1 MAEAQSQNAFDQA
14 FAAPAAATGAG
25 TATAATTSTAAGSP
39 PAASATPATS
49 ADAGAAGAVG
59 AAGAGTGGN
68 AFDQA
73 FSAADTAAAAPP
85 TAQQAGAAPSWRDRI
100 VGALT
105 APKAGHDNSTI
116 LGRAANWAEIVNPQI
131 ADWRQSAGGVA
142 ELALHPV
149 DTVKAIGSQ
158 VADAEVLGIA
168 GKEGYEHAMAKPETQ
183 RNYDDNRVI
192 QAANNFKAMGH
203 AMWQQFLDDPQKFVN
218 EQVGQAAVMH
228 GAEAGAGAA
237 WDLTKQGMYKVG
249 QTAGELVRNT
259 AGTDGA
265 AAANLANKTK
275 TFNDRADARAVA
287 ANDKKVQQ
295 NQAQG
300 QRVGAEND
308 RRGQAFQ
315 DRVDNAYQ
323 KHQQDAADAQQK
335 VTDQNA
341 ADLQSHMAKVDQAG
355 KEDAR
360 RQAMYDSRVQSA
372 QMTHEEAQSQFE
384 QAQTEAQDTESER
397 GRLQAE
403 KLATVNQLGEAHLV
417 ARDGARSSIARQAS
431 DVASKISD
439 VAGQKQSLAQSMFQ
453 KGYAE
458 LAPEEKLQIAD
469 KVTEA
474 KAPMANILEAVGKA
488 RETDLKGSE
497 TDHPLFK
504 SIERYAEDR
513 QAGNSP
519 TVDFN
524 PKSNNT
530 PRSMMYMEVLT
541 GNPHTAY
548 EKLGEQAKANYD
560 AWMKGDQVKDADPIV
575 GDGTGE
581 AGEAGEA
588 AAGSGAGSGSAAEAP
603 APGGEAIPQI
613 PYSQLS
619 GYITEIGKRIRQLK
633 ASTEHPG
640 DVIAGLERVQ
650 AAAEATA
657 AKMAKDAGP
666 DVVHARNEM
675 RRQYRVY
682 RETFMEPDQDSPTAK
697 ATQAAANFP
706 KANNWRAAHQ
716 YLTTDELATGRA
728 KGMLVGTE
736 HGPEATPHYQ
746 PEAGKLV
753 ENLQRIHREQQDLTG
768 KKTMAKRVQAAQARA
783 AKPAPVA
790 EVPGQPA
797 APGTV
802 RRLSSETPKLSP
814 EPPTPRPIPEPVQ
827 GPLKPNRP
835 IGERP
840 LPTPRPLTDADMVRP
855 NYINM
860 TPDKLAKLNGKAIA
874 DRVQKLKG
882 QQIKAMG
889 KIVTGGAVTLGGLA
903 AAVLHPSTTG
913 IVFESLGA
921 AAGGKAV
928 LSGLS
933 TVATKLALS
942 HPAMIE
948 MLKQPSRVQLEQFMN
963 LPEAQR
969 PGVVEAIQQMN
980 AEAVKTGKLSKPS
993 PWLSILASFGIN
1005 TRAAQQRQQDQKD
1018 KTAADAAQAAS
1029 DAQNGD
1035 TTTQ

>member
-14 FAAPAAATGAG
+14 FAAPPAG
-25 TATAATTSTAAGSP
+25 AATTPATTPAAAGSP
-39 PAASATPATS
+39 PAASATPGS
-49 ADAGAAGAVG
+49 PAAS
-59 AAGAGTGGN
+59 TGGN

-73 FSAADTAAAAPP
+73 FSAPGSGADDTATPAPAPAAA
-85 TAQQAGAAPSWRDRI
+85 AAPSWRDRI

-116 LGRAANWAEIVNPQI
+116 LGRAANWAENVNPQI
-131 ADWRQSAGGVA
+131 ADWRQSVGGAAQLVA
-142 ELALHPV
+142 HPL
-149 DTVKAIGSQ
+149 DTARAIGGQ
-158 VADAEVLGIA
+158 IGDAEVLGIA
-168 GKEGYEHAMAKPETQ
+168 GKEGLDHAEAKPEASRTP
-183 RNYDDNRVI
+183 DDNRVI
-192 QAANNFKAMGH
+192 QAANNFKSMGH
-203 AMWQQFLDDPQKFVN
+203 DIWQQFLDDPQKFVN
-218 EQVGQAAVMH
+218 EQVGQAALMH
-228 GAEAGAGAA
+228 GADAGGSAA
-237 WDLTKQGMYKVG
+237 WDLTKRGMYKAGAAVG
-249 QTAGELVRNT
+249 ESVRNS

-265 AAANLANKTK
+265 AAANLAAKTQK
-275 TFNDRADARAVA
+275 FNDQAAARAAAANDRKVQQKQDQTQSVADKNAVRADARQDRTDNTYQNKQQDDAAAQQAVI
-287 ANDKKVQQ
+287 DKK
-295 NQAQG
+295 
-300 QRVGAEND
+300 AED
-308 RRGQAFQ
+308 LRKFM
-315 DRVDNAYQ
+315 
-323 KHQQDAADAQQK
+323 AD
-335 VTDQNA
+335 TD
-341 ADLQSHMAKVDQAG
+341 KAG
-355 KEDAR
+355 KEEAR

-403 KLATVNQLGEAHLV
+403 KLSTVNQLGEAHLV
-417 ARDGARSSIARQAS
+417 ARDGARASIARQAS

-439 VAGQKQSLAQSMFQ
+439 VAGQKKSLAQSMFN
-453 KGYAE
+453 KDYAD
-458 LAPEEKLQIAD
+458 LAPEEKLQVAG

-541 GNPHTAY
+541 GNPHTPY

-560 AWMKGDQVKDADPIV
+560 AWMKGDQVKDGNPIV
-575 GDGTGE
+575 GDGS
-581 AGEAGEA
+581 GEA
-588 AAGSGAGSGSAAEAP
+588 AAGEGAGSGAVSAVESP
-603 APGGEAIPQI
+603 TPSGEAIPQI

-633 ASTEHPG
+633 ASAEHPG

-666 DVVHARNEM
+666 EVVHARNEM

-682 RETFMEPDQDSPTAK
+682 RETFMEPDQDSPTSK
-697 ATQAAANFP
+697 ATQAASNFP

-716 YLTTDELATGRA
+716 YLTADELATGRA

-736 HGPEATPHYQ
+736 HGNEATPHYQ

-753 ENLQRIHREQQDLTG
+753 ENLQRIHRAQQDLTS
-768 KKTMAKRVQAAQARA
+768 KKTMAKRVQAAQAKA
-783 AKPAPVA
+783 SQPAPVA
-790 EVPGQPA
+790 EIPGQPPV
-797 APGTV
+797 PGTV
-802 RRLSSETPKLSP
+802 RRLSSETPKLPP
-814 EPPTPRPIPEPVQ
+814 EPPTPRLIPEPVQ
-827 GPLKPNRP
+827 GPLKPNFP

-860 TPDKLAKLNGKAIA
+860 TPEKLAKLNDKAIA
-874 DRVQKLKG
+874 GKVLKLKA

-889 KIVTGGAVTLGGLA
+889 RIATGGAITIGGLA

-913 IVFESLGA
+913 AVFEGLGM

-933 TVATKLALS
+933 DTATKLALS
-942 HPAMIE
+942 HPAVIE
-948 MLKQPSRVQLEQFMN
+948 MLKQPSRAQLDQFMN
-963 LPEAQR
+963 LPVEQR
-969 PGVVEAIQQMN
+969 PGIAEALEQMN
-980 AEAVKTGKLSKPS
+980 AQALKTGKITKPS
-993 PWLSILASFGIN
+993 PWISIVRSAAIAGLPA
-1005 TRAAQQRQQDQKD
+1005 AKAQQQQQDEKD
-1018 KTAADAAQAAS
+1018 KAAADAAQAAS
-1029 DAQNGD
+1029 DAQTGV
-1035 TTTQ
+1035 TTQ

>member
-1 MAEAQSQNAFDQA
+1 MADSQNAFDRA
-14 FAAPAAATGAG
+14 FATDTPAAPAAPAAPTTG
-25 TATAATTSTAAGSP
+25 TTAASPASSAPSPAAAG
-39 PAASATPATS
+39 
-49 ADAGAAGAVG
+49 
-59 AAGAGTGGN
+59 GGN
-68 AFDQA
+68 AFDRA
-73 FSAADTAAAAPP
+73 FAANSTESSIAATTPAQTPDAATTAAAK
-85 TAQQAGAAPSWRDRI
+85 PSWRDRI
-100 VGALT
+100 IGSLT
-105 APKAGHDNSTI
+105 APKGEHDNSTI
-116 LGRAANWAEIVNPQI
+116 LGRAANWAENINPQI
-131 ADWRQSAGGVA
+131 ADWRQSVGGAA
-142 ELALHPV
+142 EMALHPV

-158 VADAEVLGIA
+158 ISDAEVLGIA
-168 GKEGYEHAMAKPETQ
+168 GKEGYEHAMAKPEAQ
-183 RNYDDNRVI
+183 RSYDDKRVI
-192 QAANNFKAMGH
+192 QAADNFKAMGNS
-203 AMWQQFLDDPQKFVN
+203 MWQQFLDDPQKFVN
-218 EQVGQAAVMH
+218 EQVGQAAVLH
-228 GAEAGAGAA
+228 GADAGAGAS
-237 WDLTKQGMYKVG
+237 WDLAKKGMYTVG
-249 QTAGELVRNT
+249 QTVGDTIRTT

-275 TFNDRADARAVA
+275 TFNDQADARAA
-287 ANDKKVQQ
+287 TANDRKVQQ
-295 NQAQG
+295 KQDQG

-308 RRGQAFQ
+308 RRAGAFQ
-315 DRVDNAYQ
+315 DRVDATYQ
-323 KHQQDAADAQQK
+323 KKQQTDADAQQA
-335 VTDQNA
+335 VVDQNA
-341 ADLQSHMAKVDQAG
+341 DDLRKHMAKVDQAG

-360 RQAMYDSRVQSA
+360 RQQMYDSRMQSM
-372 QMTHEEAQSQFE
+372 QMSHDEAQTQYE
-384 QAQTEAQDTESER
+384 QAQQEAHDTESER

-403 KLATVNQLGEAHLV
+403 KLATVNALGEAHLV
-417 ARDGARSSIARQAS
+417 ARDGARESIARQAS
-431 DVASKISD
+431 QVASKISD
-439 VAGQKQSLAQSMFQ
+439 VPGQQQSLAQSMFN
-453 KGYAE
+453 KDYSA
-458 LAPEEKLQIAD
+458 LAPEEKLQVAG

-488 RETDLKGSE
+488 KEIDLKGSE

-504 SIERYAEDR
+504 SIEKYAEDR
-513 QAGNSP
+513 QDGNAP

-530 PRSMMYMEVLT
+530 PRSMLYKEILT
-541 GNPHTAY
+541 GSPHTPY

-560 AWMKGDQVKDADPIV
+560 AWMRGDQVKDDNPIV
-575 GDGTGE
+575 GEG
-581 AGEAGEA
+581 A
-588 AAGSGAGSGSAAEAP
+588 SGAGSAEP
-603 APGGEAIPQI
+603 PPPGGAPGGEQVPQI

-633 ASTEHPG
+633 ASAEHPG

-657 AKMAKDAGP
+657 NQMAKDAGP

-697 ATQAAANFP
+697 ATQAASNFP

-753 ENLQRIHREQQDLTG
+753 ENLQRIHRAQQDLTG
-768 KKTMAKRVQAAQARA
+768 KKTMAKRVQTAQARA

-840 LPTPRPLTDADMVRP
+840 LPTPRPLTDVDRVRP

-874 DRVQKLKG
+874 AKVEKLKS
-882 QQIKAMG
+882 QQIKAMV
-889 KIVTGGAVTLGGLA
+889 KITTGGAVTLGGLA

-913 IVFESLGA
+913 AVFESLGV
-921 AAGGKAV
+921 AAGGKAM

-933 TVATKLALS
+933 TVATKLALE
-942 HPAMIE
+942 HPAIVE
-948 MLKQPSRVQLEQFMN
+948 MLKKPSRAQLEQFKD
-963 LPEAQR
+963 LPESQR
-969 PGVVEAIQQMN
+969 PGVAEAIKQMN
-980 AEAVKTGKLSKPS
+980 DEAVKAGKLSRPS
-993 PWLSILASFGIN
+993 PWISILASFGIN
-1005 TRAAQQRQQDQKD
+1005 TRAEQQRQQDQKD
-1018 KTAADAAQAAS
+1018 KAAAAAAQAAA

-1035 TTTQ
+1035 GDTTP